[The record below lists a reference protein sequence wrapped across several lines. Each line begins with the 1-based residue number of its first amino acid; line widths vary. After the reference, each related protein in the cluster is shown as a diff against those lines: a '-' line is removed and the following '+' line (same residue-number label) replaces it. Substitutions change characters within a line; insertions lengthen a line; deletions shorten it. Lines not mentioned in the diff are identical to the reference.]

1 MKKILITRRLLR
13 SNEDRAKELFD
24 ANLNLNDELYSQE
37 KLIELSQGCDG
48 VLSALTDKLDENTI
62 NKLPESIKIL
72 SNFAVGFGNI
82 DLEAAKRRNII
93 VTNTPEVLT
102 DATAEIGIL
111 LILGACRRASEGIQ
125 GAKDADWKWSADYL
139 IGKQLTGARLG
150 ILGMGRIGQKIANI
164 AKSLGMVVHYHNRS
178 KLSSEKEKGSIYHDN
193 LKSLMEVS
201 DVLSVCCPASKETIN
216 LINKETLEYL
226 PKGAVVTN
234 VARGDIVDDEAL
246 IDALDRR
253 KVYAVG
259 LDVYK
264 GEPNLNP
271 GYLKHKTAFILPHL
285 GSATKETR
293 TAMANLAIDNLN
305 EFFKTGS
312 CKNKVN

>member
-1 MKKILITRRLLR
+1 MKKILVTRRLLR
-13 SNEDRAKELFD
+13 SNEDKLKNLYD
-24 ANLNLNDELYSQE
+24 VNLNLNDELYSQD

-48 VLSALTDKLDENTI
+48 ILSALTDKLDEETI
-62 NKLPESIKIL
+62 NKLPDSVKIL

-82 DLEAAKRRNII
+82 DLEAAKKRNIA

-111 LILGACRRASEGIQ
+111 LILGACRRASEGIE
-125 GAKDADWKWSADYL
+125 GARESNWKWSADYL

-150 ILGMGRIGQKIANI
+150 ILGMGRIGQKIAHV
-164 AKSLGMVVHYHNRS
+164 ARSLGMIIHYHNRS
-178 KLSSEKEKGSIYHDN
+178 KLSGDKEQGATYHET
-193 LKSLMEVS
+193 LESLLSVS
-201 DVLSVCCPASKETIN
+201 DVLSVCCPASKETVN
-216 LINKETLEYL
+216 LINKDALEKL

-271 GYLKHKTAFILPHL
+271 GYMKHKSAFILPHL
-285 GSATKETR
+285 GLS
-293 TAMANLAIDNLN
+293 LIHI
-305 EFFKTGS
+305 
-312 CKNKVN
+312 

>member
-37 KLIELSQGCDG
+37 KLIELSHGCDG
-48 VLSALTDKLDENTI
+48 VLSALTDKLDEKTI
-62 NKLPESIKIL
+62 NKLPDCVKIL

-82 DLEAAKRRNII
+82 DLEAAKKRNII

-125 GAKDADWKWSADYL
+125 GAKDANWKWSADYL

-178 KLSSEKEKGSIYHDN
+178 KLSSEKEQGSIYHDN

-293 TAMANLAIDNLN
+293 TAMANLAIDNLS

>member
-1 MKKILITRRLLR
+1 MKKILVTRRLLR
-13 SNEDRAKELFD
+13 SNEDRIKEIYD
-24 ANLNLNDELYSQE
+24 ENLNLNDELYSQD

-48 VLSALTDKLDENTI
+48 VLSALTDKLDEKTI
-62 NKLPESIKIL
+62 NRLPDSVKIL

-82 DLEAAKRRNII
+82 DLEAAKKRNII

-102 DATAEIGIL
+102 DATAEIGVL

-125 GAKDADWKWSADYL
+125 GARDADWKWSADYL

-150 ILGMGRIGQKIANI
+150 ILGMGRIGQKIAKI
-164 AKSLGMVVHYHNRS
+164 AKSLGMIVHYHNRS
-178 KLSSEKEKGSIYHDN
+178 KLSSDKENGSIYHDN

-259 LDVYK
+259 
-264 GEPNLNP
+264 
-271 GYLKHKTAFILPHL
+271 
-285 GSATKETR
+285 
-293 TAMANLAIDNLN
+293 
-305 EFFKTGS
+305 
-312 CKNKVN
+312 

>member
-1 MKKILITRRLLR
+1 MKKILVTRKLLR
-13 SNEDRAKELFD
+13 SNEDKLKSLYD
-24 ANLNLNDELYSQE
+24 VNLNLNDELYSQD

-48 VLSALTDKLDENTI
+48 ILSALTDKLDEQTI
-62 NKLPESIKIL
+62 SKLPDSIKIL

-82 DLEAAKRRNII
+82 DLEAAKKRNIA

-111 LILGACRRASEGIQ
+111 LILGACRRASEGIE
-125 GAKDADWKWSADYL
+125 GAKASNWKWSADYL

-150 ILGMGRIGQKIANI
+150 ILGMGRIGQKIAHI
-164 AKSLGMVVHYHNRS
+164 ARSLGMIIHYHNRS
-178 KLSSEKEKGSIYHDN
+178 KLSNDKEQGAIYHDN
-193 LKSLMEVS
+193 LDSLLSVS
-201 DVLSVCCPASKETIN
+201 DVLSVCCPASKETVN
-216 LINKETLEYL
+216 LINKDALEKL

-271 GYLKHKTAFILPHL
+271 GYMKHKSAFILPHL
-285 GSATKETR
+285 GLS
-293 TAMANLAIDNLN
+293 LIHI
-305 EFFKTGS
+305 
-312 CKNKVN
+312 

>member
-24 ANLNLNDELYSQE
+24 ASLNLNDELYSQE
-37 KLIELSQGCDG
+37 KLIELSHGCDG
-48 VLSALTDKLDENTI
+48 VLSALTDKLDEKTI
-62 NKLPESIKIL
+62 NKLPDSVKIL

-82 DLEAAKRRNII
+82 DLEAAKKRNII

-125 GAKDADWKWSADYL
+125 GAKDANWKWSADYL

-178 KLSSEKEKGSIYHDN
+178 KLSSEKEQGSIYHDN

>member
-1 MKKILITRRLLR
+1 MKKILITRRLLKACEEKA
-13 SNEDRAKELFD
+13 SKVFE
-24 ANLNLNDELYSQE
+24 ANFNDNDELYSQS
-37 KLIELSQGCDG
+37 KVIEMSHGCDG
-48 VLSALTDKLDENTI
+48 ILTSLTDKMDAETI
-62 NKLPESIKIL
+62 NKLPDSIKIL

-82 DLEAAKRRNII
+82 DLEAAKKRNIA
-93 VTNTPEVLT
+93 VTNTPDVLT

-125 GAKDADWKWSADYL
+125 NARDSNWKWSADYL
-139 IGKQLTGARLG
+139 IGKQLTGTRLG
-150 ILGMGRIGQKIANI
+150 ILGMGRIGQKIAKI
-164 AKSLGMVVHYHNRS
+164 AKSLGMIIHYHNRS
-178 KLSSEKEKGSIYHDN
+178 KLSPEKEEGATYHDSLKN
-193 LKSLMEVS
+193 LLSVS
-201 DVLSVCCPASKETIN
+201 DVLSICCPASKETID
-216 LINKETLEYL
+216 LINKDAIEHL

-271 GYLKHKTAFILPHL
+271 GYLKHKSAFILPHL

-293 TAMANLAIDNLN
+293 TAMANLAIDNLD
-305 EFFKTGS
+305 EFFKTGK

>member
-13 SNEDRAKELFD
+13 TCEDKAKELFD
-24 ANLNLNDELYSQE
+24 ANFNLNDELYSQK
-37 KLIELSQGCDG
+37 KLIELSAGCDG
-48 VLSALTDKLDENTI
+48 ILSALTDKLDAETI
-62 NKLPESIKIL
+62 NQLPDSVKII

-82 DLEAAKRRNII
+82 DLEAAKKRGIA
-93 VTNTPEVLT
+93 VTNTPDVLT
-102 DATAEIGIL
+102 DATAEIGVL
-111 LILGACRRASEGIQ
+111 LILGACRRASEGIEKARE
-125 GAKDADWKWSADYL
+125 GGWVWSADML
-139 IGKQLTGARLG
+139 IGKQLTGTRLG
-150 ILGMGRIGQKIANI
+150 ILGMGRIGQKIAKI
-164 AKSLGMVVHYHNRS
+164 AKSLGMIIHYHNRS
-178 KLSSEKEKGSIYHDN
+178 KLSEEKEQGATYHDN
-193 LKSLMEVS
+193 LNDLMKVS

-216 LINKETLEYL
+216 LINKDTLELL

-234 VARGDIVDDEAL
+234 VARGDIIEDEAL
-246 IDALDRR
+246 IDALERR

-264 GEPNLNP
+264 NEPNLNP
-271 GYLKHKTAFILPHL
+271 GYLKHKSAFILPHL

-293 TAMANLAIDNLN
+293 TAMANLAIDNID